1 MKVTEPSVTSKLGFY
16 TTREAAQLLGIS
28 LRTAQLWVEN
38 GTLKA
43 WKTEGGHRRISA
55 ESLQSLLANKD
66 KQQTP
71 GQSGSDQEPL
81 GVLVL
86 EDDPMLLRLYKTKI
100 QQWGLPIRL
109 HTASNGYEAL
119 ILIGRHT
126 PDLLITD
133 LSMPNIDG
141 FEVIRTIMRSG
152 FREGLDIVVV
162 TGMDSSA
169 IEQHG
174 GLPEGLLAVLPKP
187 VPFDQLRQLTSEV
200 LTRRAAYAA
209 A

>member
-1 MKVTEPSVTSKLGFY
+1 MNIPETSAKTRLGYY

-55 ESLQSLLANKD
+55 ESLQNLLISKD
-66 KQQTP
+66 KQP
-71 GQSGSDQEPL
+71 GTQPSGGSEPEPL
-81 GVLVL
+81 SVLVL
-86 EDDPMLLRLYKTKI
+86 EDDPVLLRLYKTKI
-100 QQWGLPIRL
+100 QQWGLPMRL

-162 TGMDSSA
+162 TGMDSST

-187 VPFDQLRQLTSEV
+187 VPFDQLRQLASTI
-200 LTRRAAYAA
+200 LTRRAEYTA
-209 A
+209 